1 MNTGS
6 EILLWEVKTM
16 PTYGKAIL
24 VVSFGTSYRETCE
37 RNIGAIER
45 EIAGAFPDWE
55 VRRAFTSGMIMK
67 KLRSRD
73 NAQIDSVSEALE
85 RLAADGFSAVVVAPT
100 HIINGEEYDGIVGD
114 MAAFAGHFDSL
125 AIGRPLLS
133 DTGDYQELARIIGEK
148 FPRRERAVLCLM
160 GHGTEHFADSAYAA
174 LDYHFKDAGRDDVFV
189 GTVEGDLD
197 LEKVTAALKAAGIK
211 KIWMAPLMTVAGDH
225 ATNDL
230 FGAEPDSWKQR
241 LAASGIAVEAIPRG
255 LGETPDLI
263 ALWIDGLRKSA
274 GGKAH

>member
-1 MNTGS
+1 
-6 EILLWEVKTM
+6 M

-189 GTVEGDLD
+189 GTVEGFPT
-197 LEKVTAALKAAGIK
+197 LETLLRKVGRTGAARVTL
-211 KIWMAPLMTVAGDH
+211 APLMVVAGDH
-225 ATNDL
+225 AVNDMA
-230 FGAEPDSWKQR
+230 GGEEDSWKS
-241 LAASGIAVEAIPRG
+241 AFEAEGYAVECVLKG
-255 LGETPDLI
+255 LGEYPGVRQMYVAHTGDAVESASP
-263 ALWIDGLRKSA
+263 AL
-274 GGKAH
+274 